1 MKSVNGLMGIK
12 LAATP
17 IYDGTKASTPFHTDI
32 SAARWMSNLTAIL
45 YLSIITEQR

>member
-12 LAATP
+12 SAATP
-17 IYDGTKASTPFHTDI
+17 IYGGTKASIPFHTGI
-32 SAARWMSNLTAIL
+32 SDTRWMPNLTAIL

>member
-1 MKSVNGLMGIK
+1 MKSVNSLMGIK

-17 IYDGTKASTPFHTDI
+17 IYGGTKASTPFHTDI